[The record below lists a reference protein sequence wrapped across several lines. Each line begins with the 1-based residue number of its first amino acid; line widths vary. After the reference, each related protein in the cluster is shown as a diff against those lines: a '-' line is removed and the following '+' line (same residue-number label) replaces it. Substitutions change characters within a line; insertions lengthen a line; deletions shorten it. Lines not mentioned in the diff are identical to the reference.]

1 MRTQSR
7 ERGLTDTGDVQ
18 ERIRG
23 PEGAVEIAVIDEA
36 AGERWADAGQLR
48 ELDGSS
54 RVQIDGEPERD
65 SGGGIVVDQAAMEP
79 TGTHVPD
86 RHPHQAA
93 GQGNGDHRLN
103 TPGELVREESLG
115 VG

>member
-1 MRTQSR
+1 MGTQTGEGGR
-7 ERGLTDTGDVQ
+7 ADTGDVE
-18 ERIRG
+18 ERLGGRK
-23 PEGAVEIAVIDEA
+23 GAVEIAVIDEA
-36 AGERWADAGQLR
+36 AGERWADAGQLG

-79 TGTHVPD
+79 TGTDVPD

-93 GQGNGDHRLN
+93 GQDNSDHRLN
-103 TPGELVREESLG
+103 APGELVREESLG